1 MVSSIVDLLETSVEH
16 HRGRLFDGIRSVDLV
31 DTHGMGR
38 AWAGNS
44 IGHATASF

>member
-1 MVSSIVDLLETSVEH
+1 MPSIVDLLETSVEN
-16 HRGRLFDGIRSVDLV
+16 HRERLLDGIRNVGLV

-38 AWAGNS
+38 VEAKVS